1 MRRRFDPLAALAP
14 FVGLV
19 ILALGALYI
28 VQRDETWESTASVI
42 LVPDPAKQADRT
54 VLLEAF
60 DTSLTLGTHVEL
72 LSSRA
77 LEESAGAPL
86 DSVEARAVPETR
98 VVEITMTGEQGE
110 VESDLA
116 TLIEVGTVRAETLG
130 DLWTLETLTEPS
142 TPTAAGP
149 PTPALIAGTIFLAL
163 LGAVATFAAI
173 ARLPASRPGA
183 GEAHVPAER
192 GNGSVPYKTGPMD
205 RTPKRVP
212 NRR

>member
-1 MRRRFDPLAALAP
+1 MRGRFDPLAALAP

-19 ILALGALYI
+19 ILTLGALYI
-28 VQRDETWESTASVI
+28 VQRDQTWESTASVI
-42 LVPDPAKQADRT
+42 LVPDPAKEADRT

-98 VVEITMTGEQGE
+98 VVEITMTGERDAVAG
-110 VESDLA
+110 DLA
-116 TLIEVGTVRAETLG
+116 TLIEVGTVRTEMLG
-130 DLWTLETLTEPS
+130 DLWTLETLGEPS

-149 PTPALIAGTIFLAL
+149 PTLALIAGTVFLAL

-173 ARLPASRPGA
+173 ARLPASREGA
-183 GEAHVPAER
+183 DEAHVPAER
-192 GNGSVPYKTGPMD
+192 GNGSAPYEAGPME